1 MSKKRL
7 EEKRLRKK
15 QEKSDKALCDHYQK
29 RYSELATSLAVAAKQ
44 KSQQNPKESADLGES
59 GSSTEK
65 RDSASK
71 MLPKKRKRGIDHQA
85 DQEATAFVKTLNSK
99 RGTKPSYEE
108 VLRMLE

>member
-1 MSKKRL
+1 MSSIVL
-7 EEKRLRKK
+7 LVG
-15 QEKSDKALCDHYQK
+15 
-29 RYSELATSLAVAAKQ
+29 SLGKTCVAG
-44 KSQQNPKESADLGES
+44 PH
-59 GSSTEK
+59 EK